1 MRIRLSDRH
10 GQTHKQQRESKHQ
23 SERGGGRGVGG
34 AGGYLEVS
42 FPRRPPLIS
51 FSEMVDY

>member
-1 MRIRLSDRH
+1 VRIRLSDRH